1 MMVNMRML
9 RAATVMM
16 LATALAAPAHAQEA
30 RDWQQLSATLRPGSR
45 VELHLKDGSHVD
57 GTLVALDADRLVI
70 APRTRI
76 PVAPWRVEYGEIRSL
91 DVKHRDGL
99 SPGAK
104 VLVGFGVGAAA
115 VFVGLL
121 IAVASISD

>member
-1 MMVNMRML
+1 MNTRIVRVTTIAVL
-9 RAATVMM
+9 ALM
-16 LATALAAPAHAQEA
+16 LAAQARAQEA
-30 RDWQQLSATLRPGSR
+30 RDWQRLSATLQPGSR
-45 VELHLKDGSHVD
+45 LELHLKDGSHVD
-57 GTLVALDADRLVI
+57 GTLVAQDAELVVI
-70 APRTRI
+70 NPRTRI
-76 PVAPWRVEYGEIRSL
+76 PVAPWRVAFSEIQSI
-91 DVKHRDGL
+91 DVKWRDGL

>member
-1 MMVNMRML
+1 MRKARTL
-9 RAATVMM
+9 RLVTIALLT
-16 LATALAAPAHAQEA
+16 TALAAPARAQEA

-45 VELHLKDGSHVD
+45 LELHLKDGSHVD
-57 GTLVALDADRLVI
+57 GTLVAQDAELVVI
-70 APRTRI
+70 NPRTRI
-76 PVAPWRVEYGEIRSL
+76 PVAPWRVPFSEIQSI
-91 DVKHRDGL
+91 DVKRRDGL

>member
-1 MMVNMRML
+1 MNTRIVRVTTIAVL
-9 RAATVMM
+9 ALM
-16 LATALAAPAHAQEA
+16 LAAQARAQEA
-30 RDWQQLSATLRPGSR
+30 RDWQRLSATLQPGSR
-45 VELHLKDGSHVD
+45 LELHLKDGSHVD
-57 GTLVALDADRLVI
+57 GTLVAQDAELVVI
-70 APRTRI
+70 NPRTRI
-76 PVAPWRVEYGEIRSL
+76 PVAPWRVAFSEIQSI
-91 DVKHRDGL
+91 DVKRRDGL

>member
-1 MMVNMRML
+1 
-9 RAATVMM
+9 
-16 LATALAAPAHAQEA
+16 
-30 RDWQQLSATLRPGSR
+30 LSATLPPGSR

-57 GTLVALDADRLVI
+57 GTLVSRDAERLVV

-76 PVAPWRVEYGEIRSL
+76 PVAPWRIEYGEIRSL
-91 DVKHRDGL
+91 DAKRRDGL

-115 VFVGLL
+115 VFIGLL
-121 IAVASISD
+121 IAVASIAD